1 MKARDVVSAE
11 NDRPGDASREDAA
24 LNKAQARL
32 LFQRER
38 ALEAT
43 RLLSEALFQRL
54 TVDDLI
60 QKALHTA
67 LDVVGAE
74 AGSVLLADPESKQLV
89 FRHSVGENP
98 VPAGTAIDWDQGIA
112 GSVFTTGEPAVISD
126 VRQDSRY
133 FGGIDKSTGYE
144 TRDIIVL
151 PLKRWEGA
159 PIGVLNVLNKRGSP
173 LNKDD
178 LGILTIISSLTAT
191 TIEQARLFEEAKL
204 AEVVHRIGDIGHD
217 VKNMLTPVVLGSKI
231 LQEELDALFKQMPKA
246 SLQEA
251 DVNQERCDMVIG
263 MLNNSARRIQDRV
276 KEIADCMK
284 NLSSP
289 PVFGTCRIAAI
300 VQTVFNDMSFLAEE
314 KSISLRAEGLDV
326 LPALQA
332 DERRLYNAFYNLVN
346 NAIPEV
352 PTGGSITI
360 SGNLQGDHLL
370 IAVADTGRGMPAR
383 IRDSLFTSRAI
394 SPKPGGTGL
403 GTKIVKDVVD
413 AHGGTITVESQENV
427 GTTFHVRLP
436 LHPPGSSADRQKW

>member
-11 NDRPGDASREDAA
+11 NDSPGNVSREDAR
-24 LNKAQARL
+24 LTKAQARL

-98 VPAGTAIDWDQGIA
+98 VPAGTTIAWDQGIA

-126 VRQDSRY
+126 VRQDPRY
-133 FGGIDKSTGYE
+133 FSGIDKSTGYE

-191 TIEQARLFEEAKL
+191 AIEQARLFEEAKL

-251 DVNQERCDMVIG
+251 DVNQER
-263 MLNNSARRIQDRV
+263 
-276 KEIADCMK
+276 
-284 NLSSP
+284 
-289 PVFGTCRIAAI
+289 
-300 VQTVFNDMSFLAEE
+300 
-314 KSISLRAEGLDV
+314 
-326 LPALQA
+326 
-332 DERRLYNAFYNLVN
+332 
-346 NAIPEV
+346 
-352 PTGGSITI
+352 
-360 SGNLQGDHLL
+360 
-370 IAVADTGRGMPAR
+370 
-383 IRDSLFTSRAI
+383 
-394 SPKPGGTGL
+394 
-403 GTKIVKDVVD
+403 
-413 AHGGTITVESQENV
+413 
-427 GTTFHVRLP
+427 
-436 LHPPGSSADRQKW
+436 

>member
-1 MKARDVVSAE
+1 MTARDVVSAE
-11 NDRPGDASREDAA
+11 NDRPGDVSREDAA
-24 LNKAQARL
+24 LSKAQARL

-43 RLLSEALFQRL
+43 RLLSEALFKRL

-89 FRHSVGENP
+89 FRHSVGQNP
-98 VPAGTAIDWDQGIA
+98 VPAGTAIAWDQGIA

-126 VRQDSRY
+126 VRQDPRY

-191 TIEQARLFEEAKL
+191 AIEQARLFEEAKL

-231 LQEELDALFKQMPKA
+231 LQEELDALFKHMPKA
-246 SLQEA
+246 ALQET
-251 DVNQERCDMVIG
+251 DVSQERCDMVIG

-289 PVFGTCRIAAI
+289 PVFSSCRITAV
-300 VQTVFNDMSFLAEE
+300 VQAVFNDLSFLAEE
-314 KSISLRAEGLDV
+314 KSVSLRAEGLEP
-326 LPALQA
+326 LPSLLA

-352 PTGGSITI
+352 PMGGSITI
-360 SGNLQGDHLL
+360 SGHLEGDHLL
-370 IAVADTGRGMPAR
+370 IAVADTGRGMLPR
-383 IRDSLFTSRAI
+383 IRDSLFTPHAI

-413 AHGGTITVESQENV
+413 AHGGAITVESQENV
-427 GTTFHVRLP
+427 GTTFHIRLP
-436 LHPPGSSADRQKW
+436 LHPPGSSADRQKT

>member
-1 MKARDVVSAE
+1 MKPEGVVSA
-11 NDRPGDASREDAA
+11 ND

-98 VPAGTAIDWDQGIA
+98 VPAGTAMAWDQGIA

-126 VRQDSRY
+126 VRQDPRY

-191 TIEQARLFEEAKL
+191 AIEQARLFEEAKL

-231 LQEELDALFKQMPKA
+231 LQEELDALFKLMPKA
-246 SLQEA
+246 ALQEA
-251 DVNQERCDMVIG
+251 SVDQERCDMVIG

-300 VQTVFNDMSFLAEE
+300 VQAVFNDMSFLAEE

-352 PTGGSITI
+352 PTSGSITI
-360 SGNLQGDHLL
+360 SGHLEGDHLL
-370 IAVADTGRGMPAR
+370 IAFADTGRGMPAR

-427 GTTFHVRLP
+427 GTTFHIRLP
-436 LHPPGSSADRQKW
+436 LHPPGSSADHQKT

>member
-1 MKARDVVSAE
+1 MKADDVVSAD
-11 NDRPGDASREDAA
+11 NDRPEEVSRVDAA
-24 LNKAQARL
+24 WSKAQARL

-89 FRHSVGENP
+89 FRHSVGQNP
-98 VPAGTAIDWDQGIA
+98 VPAGTAIAWDQGIA

-204 AEVVHRIGDIGHD
+204 AEIVHRIGDIGHD

-231 LQEELDALFKQMPKA
+231 LQEELDALFKHMPKA
-246 SLQEA
+246 ALQET
-251 DVNQERCDMVIG
+251 DVSQERCDMVIG

-289 PVFGTCRIAAI
+289 PVFGTCRIATI
-300 VQTVFNDMSFLAEE
+300 VQAVFNDLSFLAGE
-314 KSISLRAEGLDV
+314 KFISLRAEGLDV

-360 SGNLQGDHLL
+360 SGHREGDHLL

-427 GTTFHVRLP
+427 GTTFHIRLP
-436 LHPPGSSADRQKW
+436 LHPPGSSPDRQKT

>member
-1 MKARDVVSAE
+1 MKTGGVVSA
-11 NDRPGDASREDAA
+11 ND

-74 AGSVLLADPESKQLV
+74 AGSVLLADTESNQLV
-89 FRHSVGENP
+89 FRHSVGQNP
-98 VPAGTAIDWDQGIA
+98 VPAGTTIAWDQGIA

-126 VRQDSRY
+126 ARQDPRY

-159 PIGVLNVLNKRGSP
+159 PIGVLNVLNKREGS

-178 LGILTIISSLTAT
+178 LAILTIISSLTAT

-246 SLQEA
+246 ALQEA
-251 DVNQERCDMVIG
+251 DVSQERCNMVIG

-289 PVFGTCRIAAI
+289 PVFASCRITSV
-300 VQTVFNDMSFLAEE
+300 VQAVFSDLSFLAAE
-314 KSISLRAEGLDV
+314 KSISLRAEGLEI
-326 LPALQA
+326 LPALLA

-352 PTGGSITI
+352 PTGGNITI
-360 SGNLQGDHLL
+360 SGNQQGDDLL
-370 IAVADTGRGMPAR
+370 IAVADTGRACYPEFVTAC
-383 IRDSLFTSRAI
+383 SRHTLSAQNPEERA
-394 SPKPGGTGL
+394 SAPKLLKMSWTR
-403 GTKIVKDVVD
+403 T
-413 AHGGTITVESQENV
+413 AEQ
-427 GTTFHVRLP
+427 
-436 LHPPGSSADRQKW
+436 